1 MKKVLLLLFVIKCHS
16 LVGFKFESFDNI
28 VFTRFVIYHMLETN
42 VKCNFF
48 LNERC
53 ILPKY
58 LFEPYRYFM
67 YAVVHRTCQTVVLMW
82 AKHIPIKCFKL
93 IRQNAHY
100 ILKLS
105 CLSFCF
111 FFLYHIIVARN
122 KSLVCRQNIT
132 VTLHFCTFSLRKL
145 MCS

>member
-1 MKKVLLLLFVIKCHS
+1 MKKVLLLLFVIKWHS

-28 VFTRFVIYHMLETN
+28 VLTRFVIYHMLETN
-42 VKCNFF
+42 VKCNVF

-100 ILKLS
+100 ILKLF

-111 FFLYHIIVARN
+111 FFLYRISAL
-122 KSLVCRQNIT
+122 SVCEN
-132 VTLHFCTFSLRKL
+132 
-145 MCS
+145 